1 MSRNI
6 DIEQDIL
13 DLPVHTNGKDK
24 IISRSDLAQE
34 IISRKPDFFE
44 RFALLIF
51 LGILLLLIAG
61 TWFIQYP
68 DIIESNATLTANDA
82 PKEIVIRQEGR
93 LVKLFA
99 KNDEELKKNQ
109 VIGWIESTADHAEI
123 TDLSGQLDSTIRLIN
138 AGQPQKIKLL
148 FNRHYEHLGELQT
161 TYQQFMAAW
170 QQFDDYVING
180 FYNRKKQLLQQDITT
195 LHRMNIEVDKQ
206 KEITEQN
213 IKLAEESFKM
223 NDVLLNEKVISRE
236 EYRNEKSKFLNKQS
250 ELPQLNASAISNE
263 NQKRDKQKEIY
274 QLDHDVDQQK
284 IIFEQAL
291 ETLKNAADDWKRRY
305 ILSSPINGKIVFTVP
320 LQENR
325 FLQQG
330 KLVGFI
336 LPDNTQ
342 YYAEAI
348 LPQKNFGKIDTGLQV
363 QLRFNAYPYEEF
375 GFVKGRLNYISKV
388 PSDSGFLATILL
400 NKGLTTNYGKSVQYK
415 NGLKAEALI
424 ITQNMRL
431 LQRIYYNIIK
441 MTSVNK
447 GIS

>member
-1 MSRNI
+1 M
-6 DIEQDIL
+6 
-13 DLPVHTNGKDK
+13 
-24 IISRSDLAQE
+24 
-34 IISRKPDFFE
+34 
-44 RFALLIF
+44 
-51 LGILLLLIAG
+51 LIAG
-61 TWFIQYP
+61 TWFVQYP
-68 DIIESNATLTANDA
+68 NIIEANATLTANDA

-93 LVKLFA
+93 LVRLFA

-109 VIGWIESTADHAEI
+109 IIGWIESTGNHSEI
-123 TDLSGQLDSTIRLIN
+123 TALSKQLDSIIRLLII
-138 AGQPQKIKLL
+138 GQPQKIPGILDLRYK
-148 FNRHYEHLGELQT
+148 HLGELQA
-161 TYQQFMAAW
+161 TYQLFIAAW

-195 LHRMNIEVDKQ
+195 LHRMNAEVDKQ

-250 ELPQLNASAISNE
+250 ALPQLNASAISNE

-274 QLDHDVDQQK
+274 QLDHDVAQQR

-305 ILSSPINGKIVFTVP
+305 ILSSPINGKIVFTLP

-348 LPQKNFGKIDTGLQV
+348 LPEKNFGKIDTGLQV

-375 GFVKGRLNYISKV
+375 GFVKGRLNYISKI

-400 NKGLTTNYGKSVQYK
+400 DKGLTTNYGKPLQYK

-441 MTSVNK
+441 MTSVKK
-447 GIS
+447 GR